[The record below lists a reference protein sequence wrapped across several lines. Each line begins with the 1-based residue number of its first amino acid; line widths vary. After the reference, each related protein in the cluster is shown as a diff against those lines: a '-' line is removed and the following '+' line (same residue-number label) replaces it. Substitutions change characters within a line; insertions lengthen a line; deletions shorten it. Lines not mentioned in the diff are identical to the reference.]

1 MRLPIFH
8 FAVLINAVASFHR
21 CIVPER
27 FANVFVNPSKDS
39 NKLFANNINIVNEI
53 RLNNLKAYFKDYQ
66 FPTQNITEG
75 LYICKLF
82 MTLTH

>member
-1 MRLPIFH
+1 M
-8 FAVLINAVASFHR
+8 
-21 CIVPER
+21 
-27 FANVFVNPSKDS
+27 
-39 NKLFANNINIVNEI
+39 FANNINIVNEI
-53 RLNNLKAYFKDYQ
+53 RLNNLKAYIKDYQ